1 METSIYKTITTYLL
15 ELISRNVNTPNYKLP
30 SERMLAT
37 NFNVSRKPV
46 RHAYDD
52 LIDRGYVTRIHGSG
66 YYISSSIDADQLQSS
81 FQKRIKI
88 SFIIPAVTTQ
98 YSHALL
104 SGVSDFCA
112 KNRVEY
118 TIHVSDDLP
127 EKENSLI
134 RSASKTGSMGIIL
147 FPADNDAANY
157 NELARLAVRKFPFVL
172 VDRRIPN
179 FNTSFVASDDHQSM
193 IDALQFLFQ
202 RGYHNPV
209 FVTPSPRSA
218 SSIDSRING
227 YTHGLLRFYKMASP
241 SNLLILSENRSQHK
255 NEVMQHL
262 QKYPQTDV
270 MILLGTKKTPVISAL
285 KGMGKNAI
293 KLMLFDDELSHTE
306 RETLK
311 PFFILQDG
319 YSIGYVAAEILYN
332 HILGDMRPS
341 VRLFPVTI
349 ADADGN
355 PLMPTEPIRR
365 GAEPH

>member
-1 METSIYKTITTYLL
+1 MDTSIYKTITTYLL
-15 ELISRNVNTPNYKLP
+15 ELISRNMNTPNYKLP
-30 SERMLAT
+30 SERMLAV

-52 LIDRGYVTRIHGSG
+52 LIDRGYITRIHGSG
-66 YYISSSIDADQLQSS
+66 YYISSSIEPEQLQAS
-81 FQKRIKI
+81 FQKQIKI

-98 YSHALL
+98 YAHSLL

-112 KNRVEY
+112 KNKVEY
-118 TIHVSDDLP
+118 SIHVSDDLP

-134 RSASKTGSMGIIL
+134 RSAPRTGSMGIIL
-147 FPADNDAANY
+147 FPSDNDTDNF

-179 FNTSFVASDDHQSM
+179 LNASFVATDDHQSM
-193 IDALQFLFQ
+193 IDALQLLYQ
-202 RGYHNPV
+202 KGYRSPV
-209 FVTPSPRSA
+209 FVTPSPRLA
-218 SSIDSRING
+218 SSVDSRING

-241 SNLLILSENRSQHK
+241 SNILILSENRAQQK
-255 NEVMQHL
+255 NEVLQHL

-270 MILLGTKKTPVISAL
+270 MIFLGTKNSPVISAV
-285 KGMGKNAI
+285 KAMGEDGI
-293 KLMLFDDELSHTE
+293 KLMLFDDELSRAE
-306 RETLK
+306 RDTLK

-355 PLMPTEPIRR
+355 PLTATETVRKEN
-365 GAEPH
+365 A